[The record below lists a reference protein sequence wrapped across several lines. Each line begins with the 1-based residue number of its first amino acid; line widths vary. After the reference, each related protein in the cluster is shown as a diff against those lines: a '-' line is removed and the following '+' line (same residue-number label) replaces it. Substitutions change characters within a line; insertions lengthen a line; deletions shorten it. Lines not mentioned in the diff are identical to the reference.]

1 MFYCPLV
8 DHHTVVFM
16 MKFLSAYYLRQF
28 RLWPRKFDKSPPSPP
43 HRLRTPQLNLD
54 PEQCNIQFVFG
65 PFSDSLVTNC
75 SKFSANQPANGFDGE
90 KSEKSNMSEAESC
103 QNPNL
108 VAKAVK
114 PQV

>member
-90 KSEKSNMSEAESC
+90 RSENPIC
-103 QNPNL
+103 QRQR
-108 VAKAVK
+108 VVK
-114 PQV
+114 IPI